1 VLLDILPYLVLQL
14 STKYCYLRNFNL

>member
-1 VLLDILPYLVLQL
+1 VLLDILSYLVLQL